1 MEPEPKSNSAVK
13 LAIAV
18 GKSRFDKDW
27 KNTEMTW
34 NELKEKL
41 SHTTKTRETL
51 AEFKGMS
58 KARQDSIKDVGGFVG
73 GTLKNGRRKAESVAW
88 RQVVTLDMDEAPNDF
103 ADYIRS
109 VLAGKEYLVYGTHKD
124 GPNNRR
130 LRLVF
135 PLSRAVTPDQ
145 YQAIARRVAADV
157 KIDFFDDTTYQPHR
171 LMYWPSTPS
180 DVDYYFEA
188 HTGAWVDADEVL
200 ARYEDWSDQTQWPES
215 SRVFTAM
222 KKHAEKQEDPY
233 GKKGLIGAFC
243 RAYPI
248 EAAIEK
254 FLPGVY
260 VKCGKDR
267 YTYAEGSTSGGAIVY
282 DGKFLYS
289 HHATDP
295 VSEQLVNAFDL
306 VRIHKFR
313 ELDDDAKPQTPTSK
327 MPSYLKMLELARDD
341 AGTITEITND
351 TLKEANADFTDL
363 GDEGDDTT
371 WKSKFRLTERGAF
384 KKVPWNVK
392 IMLTYDPRIR
402 GCVKLDLFSHRAYL
416 QRDLPWRSMKDS
428 QYWTNDDDSCL
439 RNWVSD
445 AYNVEGKG
453 FIDDAMKE
461 YLVRHSYNAVKDYL
475 LGLPKWDGKPR
486 LETLII
492 DYLGAEDTEFTRTAT
507 RKALVAAVAR
517 VMEPGCKFDYVLT
530 LVGPQGLGKSFIW
543 KRLAGKWCSDSMSTV
558 TGKEAMEALLGF
570 WIIELAELA
579 ALKKTEMEI
588 VKQFISKQDDSFR
601 PAYGHTVEHYD
612 RQCIFVATT
621 NNADFIRDPTGGR
634 RWWPINVGVQPRK
647 LSPFDDLTDD
657 VVEQIWAEAVVY
669 WQLGEDLFL
678 DSRMEAAARE
688 LQETHTEESPWAGA
702 IREYA
707 EKLLPENWDNI
718 GLAERRDYAQGK
730 HNFDIGEGT
739 VKRDRICAAEVWCEL
754 LGGDLKNMN
763 RGQAN
768 EINNVLRNMPEWM
781 PSGPVRF
788 KGYGV
793 QRGFKRM

>member
-13 LAIAV
+13 LTIAV

-313 ELDDDAKPQTPTSK
+313 TMQKGAEEEGSII
-327 MPSYLKMLELARDD
+327 ARDEDDRITRVGRMLRRCRLDELPQLIDVLKGDMSFVGPRPQSVVFVKHFSKD
-341 AGTITEITND
+341 ARAVFLVPAGITSET
-351 TLKEANADFTDL
+351 TLQYMN
-363 GDEGDDTT
+363 EG
-371 WKSKFRLTERGAF
+371 E
-384 KKVPWNVK
+384 
-392 IMLTYDPRIR
+392 
-402 GCVKLDLFSHRAYL
+402 
-416 QRDLPWRSMKDS
+416 
-428 QYWTNDDDSCL
+428 
-439 RNWVSD
+439 
-445 AYNVEGKG
+445 
-453 FIDDAMKE
+453 
-461 YLVRHSYNAVKDYL
+461 L
-475 LGLPKWDGKPR
+475 LA
-486 LETLII
+486 
-492 DYLGAEDTEFTRTAT
+492 GAEDI
-507 RKALVAAVAR
+507 
-517 VMEPGCKFDYVLT
+517 D
-530 LVGPQGLGKSFIW
+530 
-543 KRLAGKWCSDSMSTV
+543 
-558 TGKEAMEALLGF
+558 EAY
-570 WIIELAELA
+570 IE
-579 ALKKTEMEI
+579 K
-588 VKQFISKQDDSFR
+588 V
-601 PAYGHTVEHYD
+601 
-612 RQCIFVATT
+612 
-621 NNADFIRDPTGGR
+621 
-634 RWWPINVGVQPRK
+634 
-647 LSPFDDLTDD
+647 
-657 VVEQIWAEAVVY
+657 
-669 WQLGEDLFL
+669 
-678 DSRMEAAARE
+678 
-688 LQETHTEESPWAGA
+688 
-702 IREYA
+702 
-707 EKLLPENWDNI
+707 LPEKMRLQLEEI
-718 GLAERRDYAQGK
+718 K
-730 HNFDIGEGT
+730 NFS
-739 VKRDRICAAEVWCEL
+739 L
-754 LGGDLKNMN
+754 LHDLKTLFKT
-763 RGQAN
+763 
-768 EINNVLRNMPEWM
+768 VL
-781 PSGPVRF
+781 
-788 KGYGV
+788 
-793 QRGFKRM
+793 

>member
-13 LAIAV
+13 LTIAV

-171 LMYWPSTPS
+171 LMYWPSTSS

-341 AGTITEITND
+341 AGTVTEITND
-351 TLKEANADFTDL
+351 ALKDSDFTDL

-371 WKSKFRLTERGAF
+371 WKPKFRLTERGAF

-392 IMLTYDPRIR
+392 LMLTYDPRIR
-402 GCVKLDLFSHRAYL
+402 DCVKLDLFSHRAYL

-428 QYWTNDDDSCL
+428 AYWTNGDDACL

-445 AYNVEGKG
+445 NYHIEGKG
-453 FIDDAMKE
+453 FIDDALQE
-461 YLVRHSYNAVKDYL
+461 YLVRHSYNAMKERL
-475 LGLPKWDGKPR
+475 LNLPKWDGKPR

-492 DYLGAEDTEFTRTAT
+492 DYLGAKDTVFTRTVT
-507 RKALVAAVAR
+507 RKAIVAAITR

-543 KRLAGKWCSDSMSTV
+543 KRLAGKYCSDSMSTV
-558 TGKEAMEALLGF
+558 TGKEAMEALPGF

-579 ALKKTEMEI
+579 ALKKAEMES

-657 VVEQIWAEAVVY
+657 VVDQILAEALVY

-678 DSRMEAAARE
+678 DAEMEAEARK
-688 LQETHTEESPWAGA
+688 LQEAHTEESPWAGA

-730 HNFDIGEGT
+730 HNFNIGEGT

-768 EINNVLRNMPEWM
+768 EINNVLRKMPGWEEQK
-781 PSGPVRF
+781 SIRF
-788 KGYGV
+788 KHYGV
-793 QRGFKRM
+793 LKGFKRL

>member
-124 GPNNRR
+124 SPNNRR

-295 VSEQLVNAFDL
+295 VSGQLVNAFDL

-313 ELDDDAKPQTPTSK
+313 ELDDDAQPRTPTTK
-327 MPSYLKMLELARDD
+327 RPAYIKMLGPARDD
-341 AGTITEITND
+341 AGTVPEITSAA
-351 TLKEANADFTDL
+351 LKDSDFTDL

-768 EINNVLRNMPEWM
+768 EINNVLRKMPGWEEQK
-781 PSGPVRF
+781 SIRF
-788 KGYGV
+788 KHYGV
-793 QRGFKRM
+793 LKGFKRL

>member
-1 MEPEPKSNSAVK
+1 MEPQPKSKVTLK
-13 LAIAV
+13 LAIAI

-34 NELKEKL
+34 DELKEKL
-41 SHTTKTRETL
+41 SHTVQTPETL

-58 KARQDSIKDVGGFVG
+58 KTRQDAIKDVGGFVG
-73 GTLKNGRRKAESVAW
+73 GTLKNGRRKAENIAW
-88 RQVVTLDMDEAPNDF
+88 RQVAALDMDEAPNDF
-103 ADYIRS
+103 TDCIRS

-124 GPNNRR
+124 GPGNRR
-130 LRLVF
+130 MRIVF

-145 YQAIARRVAADV
+145 YQAITRRIAADIG
-157 KIDFFDDTTYQPHR
+157 IDYFDDTTYQPHR

-180 DVDYYFEA
+180 DVKYHFEA
-188 HTGAWVDADEVL
+188 HTGSWVDADEVL
-200 ARYEDWSDQTQWPES
+200 SRYDDWSDQTQWPES
-215 SRVFTAM
+215 SRVSASV
-222 KKHAEKQEDPY
+222 KKHAERQEDPY
-233 GKKGLIGAFC
+233 TKKGLIGAFC
-243 RAYPI
+243 RAHSI
-248 EAAIEK
+248 EDVMEK

-260 VKCGKDR
+260 TKCGKDR

-313 ELDDDAKPQTPTSK
+313 ELDEDAKPRTPTSK
-327 MPSYLKMLELARDD
+327 MPSYLRMVAFARDD
-341 AGTITEITND
+341 DATKIEITN
-351 TLKEANADFTDL
+351 TALKEANADFTDL
-363 GDEGDDTT
+363 GDEGDDTA

-392 IMLTYDPRIR
+392 LMLTYDPRIR
-402 GCVKLDLFSHRAYL
+402 DCVKLDLFSHRAYL

-768 EINNVLRNMPEWM
+768 EINNVLRKMPGWEEQK
-781 PSGPVRF
+781 SIRF
-788 KGYGV
+788 KHYGV
-793 QRGFKRM
+793 LKGFKRL